1 MGSEGVW
8 HLQTGK
14 KLLLANVSMEILFF
28 YQVLNARE
36 AEETAFYLFISQL
49 DS

>member
-14 KLLLANVSMEILFF
+14 KLLANVSMEIQSF
-28 YQVLNARE
+28 YQVLKVCE
-36 AEETAFYLFISQL
+36 AEETVLCLFISQL

>member
-1 MGSEGVW
+1 
-8 HLQTGK
+8 
-14 KLLLANVSMEILFF
+14 MEIQFF

-36 AEETAFYLFISQL
+36 AEETAFYLFMGQL